1 MLIQYIPTL
10 YVLVLL
16 PVVIGAMG
24 YFLPRRIY
32 QGVLLVFGLAMV
44 GISAVVFYEV
54 RVLGEV
60 IEHVA
65 GWGESVSISLR
76 ADELSAPLVLMTN
89 VLFFAFFVFN
99 SRAPY
104 MDNTFQ
110 YLFMTLQ
117 CALLAMF
124 LSGDL
129 FNVYVV
135 MEVGMLAVCILIMY
149 KKEKQSFYDGM
160 MYLMINF
167 LAMAFMLLGLG
178 YLYRITGV
186 LDFIGMHD
194 KIAQI
199 NDPRA
204 LVLPYS
210 LIMTA
215 IALKAALFPLFSWL
229 PRAHGAP
236 SAPSIISATLSGVQV
251 KVGVYLLIRMQ
262 WVFSPAIDA
271 SVFFAVLGFVTA
283 VVGFLLAVSQKDIKL
298 ILAYHTVSQVGLIVL
313 GLNGGTPYAF
323 WGGMYHIINHAMF
336 KGLLF
341 LTAGVIIDHYGTR
354 NYAQIR
360 GVFRRMP
367 WIGIAGFAGVLGI
380 TGTPLFNGSIS
391 KYLIQNGLQGNLAE
405 IGMFIVNLGTVLSFV
420 KYSTMFFGKAPDH
433 VKPIKDP
440 YVNGVSMVIG
450 FGCLAGGI
458 FGAQAVQLFFGQSYN
473 LGGALGAEKLTMFAI
488 TLALGIGL
496 YFGVV
501 TRIGGFLQRVRDN
514 KVNFNQV
521 SLLIAIFFAFLTAY
535 LYLTV

>member
-1 MLIQYIPTL
+1 
-10 YVLVLL
+10 V
-16 PVVIGAMG
+16 
-24 YFLPRRIY
+24 
-32 QGVLLVFGLAMV
+32 
-44 GISAVVFYEV
+44 
-54 RVLGEV
+54 
-60 IEHVA
+60 
-65 GWGESVSISLR
+65 
-76 ADELSAPLVLMTN
+76 
-89 VLFFAFFVFN
+89 
-99 SRAPY
+99 
-104 MDNTFQ
+104 
-110 YLFMTLQ
+110 
-117 CALLAMF
+117 
-124 LSGDL
+124 
-129 FNVYVV
+129 
-135 MEVGMLAVCILIMY
+135 
-149 KKEKQSFYDGM
+149 YDGM

-167 LAMAFMLLGLG
+167 LAMAFMLLGIG

-186 LDFIGMHD
+186 LDFIGMHN

-204 LVLPYS
+204 LVLPYA

-262 WVFSPAIDA
+262 WVFSPVIDA

-283 VVGFLLAVSQKDIKL
+283 VIGFLLAVSQKDIKL

-313 GLNGGTPYAF
+313 GLNGGTDYAF

-341 LTAGVIIDHYGTR
+341 LTAGVIIDQYGTR
-354 NYAQIR
+354 NYSQIR

-420 KYSTMFFGKAPDH
+420 KYSTMFFGKAPDE
-433 VKPIKDP
+433 VKPLKDP
-440 YVNGVSMVIG
+440 YINGVSMLIG
-450 FGCLAGGI
+450 LGCLAGGI
-458 FGAQAVQLFFGQSYN
+458 FGAQAVQLLYGQSYN
-473 LGGALGAEKLTMFAI
+473 LSGTLGAEKLIMFAI
-488 TLALGIGL
+488 TLALGIAL

-501 TRIGGFLQRVRDN
+501 KRIGGFLQRIRDN
-514 KVNFNQV
+514 KLTYNQV
-521 SLLIAIFFAFLTAY
+521 ALLITVFFAFLTTY
-535 LYLTV
+535 LYITV